1 MDLEDGKLIRVGG
14 DYRGDNADAEMK
26 VVSSNDKLYIYY
38 RIEDV
43 SYAIEPG
50 HETEIPQKPKYGE
63 VVSDGVFLRVSYNP
77 EKNTMEVEDITS
89 VLDESLG
96 GELRTEY
103 EYKKGVDSPA
113 DHFTIAGLEDGV
125 AIIGSNTPGEDV
137 HILYDTAEKAQ
148 LYERAACYHKA
159 FNPIAAYGD
168 GKLYVIGYNA
178 TEPDVMYFRSDAI
191 RPQAAADN
199 SGAPY
204 GSTGAGSGSGVGSGV
219 DGRMIGLGAIGLAA
233 VLAATLLRIRK
244 KGNRGA

>member
-1 MDLEDGKLIRVGG
+1 MD
-14 DYRGDNADAEMK
+14 
-26 VVSSNDKLYIYY
+26 
-38 RIEDV
+38 
-43 SYAIEPG
+43 
-50 HETEIPQKPKYGE
+50 
-63 VVSDGVFLRVSYNP
+63 
-77 EKNTMEVEDITS
+77 
-89 VLDESLG
+89 
-96 GELRTEY
+96 
-103 EYKKGVDSPA
+103 
-113 DHFTIAGLEDGV
+113 LEDGV

-148 LYERAACYHKA
+148 LYERATCYHKA

-178 TEPDVMYFRSDAI
+178 TEPDVMFFRSDTI

-204 GSTGAGSGSGVGSGV
+204 GSTRAGVGSGV

>member
-1 MDLEDGKLIRVGG
+1 
-14 DYRGDNADAEMK
+14 
-26 VVSSNDKLYIYY
+26 
-38 RIEDV
+38 
-43 SYAIEPG
+43 
-50 HETEIPQKPKYGE
+50 
-63 VVSDGVFLRVSYNP
+63 
-77 EKNTMEVEDITS
+77 MEVEDITS

-178 TEPDVMYFRSDAI
+178 TEPDVMFFRSDTI
-191 RPQAAADN
+191 RPQAADN

-204 GSTGAGSGSGVGSGV
+204 GSTRAGVGSGV